1 MSQIGSAIAVVLSAA
16 TLPAGCATFDLM
28 GYDRLTDVRSICDV
42 PSKEGTIVQ
51 VAADFD
57 GDRYHGDGLSDSE
70 CKGVYW
76 SADWTDD
83 FGRRHA
89 KRLELRNALFIGP
102 HSRYRV
108 EVEGQVFLS
117 DDGKPAIRFQKL
129 GKSQAIA
136 TPQ

>member
-1 MSQIGSAIAVVLSAA
+1 MSHVAPTIAVVLLTAA
-16 TLPAGCATFDLM
+16 LPPGCATFNLLD
-28 GYDRLTDVRSICDV
+28 YDRLTDVRSICDV
-42 PSKEGTIVQ
+42 PFEEGTVVR

-57 GDRYHGDGLSDSE
+57 GDRYHGDGLFDSE

-83 FGRRHA
+83 FARRHA
-89 KRLELRNALFIGP
+89 KRLELGNALFIGP

-108 EVEGQVFLS
+108 EVEGRIFLS
-117 DDGKPAIRFQKL
+117 GDGKPAIRFQHL

-136 TPQ
+136 RLQ

>member
-1 MSQIGSAIAVVLSAA
+1 MSHIGPAIAVVLSAT
-16 TLPAGCATFDLM
+16 TLPAGCATFDLT
-28 GYDRLTDVRSICDV
+28 GYDRLTDVRSICDA
-42 PSKEGTIVQ
+42 PFEEGTVVQ

-57 GDRYHGDGLSDSE
+57 GDRYHGDGLFASE

-83 FGRRHA
+83 FERRHA
-89 KRLELRNALFIGP
+89 KRLELGNSLFIGA

-108 EVEGQVFLS
+108 EVEGRLFLS
-117 DDGKPAIRFQKL
+117 SDGKPAIRFQKL

-136 TPQ
+136 RPQ